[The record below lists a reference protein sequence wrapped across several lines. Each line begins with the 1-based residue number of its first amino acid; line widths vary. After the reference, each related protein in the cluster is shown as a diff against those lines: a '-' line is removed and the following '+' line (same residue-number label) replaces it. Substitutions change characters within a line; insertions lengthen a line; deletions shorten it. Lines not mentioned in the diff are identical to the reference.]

1 MSPSAQY
8 IKDLCLFIAG
18 VISYI
23 TGLTTNLF
31 IVGVSVVDRL
41 IRRPL
46 TPADLLITA
55 IATSRII
62 FQLNIFVI
70 IFFQE
75 YSAAYSIAFSSIGN
89 FSIYCNIWCSVLL
102 SVFYSLKIG
111 NFHNFLHRCL
121 KLISRRVLLLIL
133 GSVLLSIAYTS
144 VLHMRNFMIIPKNST
159 QEGDGSLAIRL
170 IMDLFLLLWNV
181 LPFLFYAG
189 SSFALLGSL
198 CRHMYRMRREDNVTG
213 RMDAYYKTIKFTIFS
228 FFSFAFYVTINVF
241 GSDFFDHF
249 GSLLM
254 WNCFPLLHSIY
265 IIYMTA
271 RLRATFLNI
280 LHGLNKCFLPRKC
293 SPSRS
298 KVVAQIN

>member
-75 YSAAYSIAFSSIGN
+75 YSAAYSIAFTSIGN

-121 KLISRRVLLLIL
+121 KLISRRVLLLVVA
-133 GSVLLSIAYTS
+133 SVLLSIAYTS

-189 SSFALLGSL
+189 SSFALLSSL
-198 CRHMYRMRREDNVTG
+198 CRHMYRMRHTVLP
-213 RMDAYYKTIKFTIFS
+213 
-228 FFSFAFYVTINVF
+228 
-241 GSDFFDHF
+241 
-249 GSLLM
+249 SL
-254 WNCFPLLHSIY
+254 SIY
-265 IIYMTA
+265 IT
-271 RLRATFLNI
+271 
-280 LHGLNKCFLPRKC
+280 K
-293 SPSRS
+293 
-298 KVVAQIN
+298 